1 MDRMSGF
8 RQVWEQTC
16 ACDRT
21 PFIDRP
27 VCIFQ
32 LCHFKQKC
40 TLLSW
45 KHILQSMPSQPG
57 ENRVEFESR
66 SVKTLEFSPA
76 QEFSQ
81 ALPRFS
87 PGYEGTENMFYFFY
101 KIIIFRINK
110 EKDNIRSAYVFFHET
125 VNSHNLETANHYI
138 LYIWYSK
145 I

>member
-1 MDRMSGF
+1 MRAD
-8 RQVWEQTC
+8 QQ
-16 ACDRT
+16 
-21 PFIDRP
+21 
-27 VCIFQ
+27 
-32 LCHFKQKC
+32 KQE
-40 TLLSW
+40 T
-45 KHILQSMPSQPG
+45 QS
-57 ENRVEFESR
+57 RF
-66 SVKTLEFSPA
+66 LPA

-110 EKDNIRSAYVFFHET
+110 EKDNIRSAYDFFHET